1 MALLSDAVDRVRDA
15 LDEGEPTVIK
25 HLLRQFIHRIE
36 ISPDWEAHPTYRSLI
51 PDVRQVWLQAQ
62 PGSDEAALDEAGLVL
77 DFLQAVPDDL
87 DQVGSPGR

>member
-1 MALLSDAVDRVRDA
+1 VHGGSRVRLSA
-15 LDEGEPTVIK
+15 AA
-25 HLLRQFIHRIE
+25 RC
-36 ISPDWEAHPTYRSLI
+36 YRSLI